1 MPDRVPRTWL
11 CWDKKRRC
19 VPRAAKLGRV
29 HCVGR
34 RGEWQ
39 TCDASLPYFSTNMA
53 STEPVEA
60 EPEYD
65 EMEDDMMGPLPVS
78 KMEVRSTCS
87 NV

>member
-1 MPDRVPRTWL
+1 M
-11 CWDKKRRC
+11 
-19 VPRAAKLGRV
+19 PRAAKLGRV

-39 TCDASLPYFSTNMA
+39 TCDASLPYSSTNMA

-65 EMEDDMMGPLPVS
+65 EMEDDICLLYTSDAADDEMDAVPMMPLAVS
-78 KMEVRSTCS
+78 IMEVRSTCS

>member
-1 MPDRVPRTWL
+1 
-11 CWDKKRRC
+11 
-19 VPRAAKLGRV
+19 
-29 HCVGR
+29 
-34 RGEWQ
+34 
-39 TCDASLPYFSTNMA
+39 MA
-53 STEPVEA
+53 SPEPVEA

>member
-1 MPDRVPRTWL
+1 M
-11 CWDKKRRC
+11 
-19 VPRAAKLGRV
+19 PRAAKLKRV

-39 TCDASLPYFSTNMA
+39 TCDASLPYSSTNMA

-78 KMEVRSTCS
+78 KMEVCSTCS

>member
-1 MPDRVPRTWL
+1 M
-11 CWDKKRRC
+11 
-19 VPRAAKLGRV
+19 
-29 HCVGR
+29 
-34 RGEWQ
+34 
-39 TCDASLPYFSTNMA
+39 CDASLPYSSTSMT